1 MEAMFWSCLL
11 GGAVFALLSVI
22 IGDIVGSWL
31 DGIFDILAL
40 DFLKPII
47 MASAVTTFGGAGV
60 LLVRYTALGSAAVI
74 LISILIALF
83 MSVVIYFAYVKPME
97 NSENS
102 TGFSAT
108 ELPGKLGEVTI
119 PIPASGFGEI
129 MVNFVAGNTLHIASS
144 WDNTEIPVGT
154 LVVIIDS
161 KEGVV
166 QVSRLYENDQE
177 KEMV

>member
-1 MEAMFWSCLL
+1 MFWSCLL

-22 IGDIVGSWL
+22 LGDIVGSWL
-31 DGIFDILAL
+31 DGIFDIFSV

-47 MASAVTTFGGAGV
+47 LASAVTTYGGTGI
-60 LLVRYTALGSAAVI
+60 LLVRYTALGPAAVVV
-74 LISILIALF
+74 LSVLIALL

-102 TGFSAT
+102 TGFSAA
-108 ELPGKLGEVTI
+108 ELPGKLGEVTV

-144 WDNTEIPVGT
+144 WDNTEIPAGT
-154 LVVIIDS
+154 LVVVIDY
-161 KEGVV
+161 KDGVV
-166 QVSRLYENDQE
+166 QVSRLYENGQE
-177 KEMV
+177 REMV